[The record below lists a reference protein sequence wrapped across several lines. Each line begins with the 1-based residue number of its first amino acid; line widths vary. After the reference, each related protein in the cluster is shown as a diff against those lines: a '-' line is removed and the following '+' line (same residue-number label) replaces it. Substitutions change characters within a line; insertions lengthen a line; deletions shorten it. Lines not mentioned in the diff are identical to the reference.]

1 MPAYARQEN
10 GALLVTFSREAEDA
24 DQRVAGDGVKAVTLA
39 MRMLAAREEL
49 RPDDALAVRANRPL
63 PAPVTPSRR
72 RTAQ

>member
-1 MPAYARQEN
+1 MPAYARPEN
-10 GALLVTFSREAEDA
+10 GALLVTFGREAE
-24 DQRVAGDGVKAVTLA
+24 DQRVAGDGVKAETLA